1 MGCDCEQIVQTAIP
15 ILLVFSSSMAHIPH
29 HEIEPWYAGQVN
41 ARYWKHYSQAMYW
54 LYRHKRAHSVA
65 VASLSYPHCYPAG
78 NFQNSRYS
86 DWEGGKLSQ
95 PDIYPRPHHQVI
107 HPQRTRPCLK
117 VSESKEIESEMECDK
132 DVTYDSDEEVIECD
146 TTNMEITEELRQ
158 YFVETER
165 HREELRKQQQ
175 LEAEIHEQYIAA
187 DHDLHVAT
195 RTSTDPPSERPGE
208 RRRVEMKKLYGEDAP
223 KILGMETAMQL
234 NFDRHCDKK
243 QPKYWPIIPLK
254 L

>member
-1 MGCDCEQIVQTAIP
+1 M
-15 ILLVFSSSMAHIPH
+15 
-29 HEIEPWYAGQVN
+29 
-41 ARYWKHYSQAMYW
+41 
-54 LYRHKRAHSVA
+54 
-65 VASLSYPHCYPAG
+65 ASLSYPSWYPAG
-78 NFQNSRYS
+78 NVQNRRYS
-86 DWEGGKLSQ
+86 DWEGGKSSQ
-95 PDIYPRPHHQVI
+95 SDIYLRPHRQVI

-132 DVTYDSDEEVIECD
+132 EVTSDSEEEGIECD

-158 YFVETER
+158 YFAETER

-175 LEAEIHEQYIAA
+175 LEAENHEQYIAA

-195 RTSTDPPSERPGE
+195 RTSKEPPSERPGE
-208 RRRVEMKKLYGEDAP
+208 RRRAEMKKLYGEDAP